1 MNQPIEP
8 TPPEYCDEAYEEE
21 FEEGIPPY
29 PQEPHSQTVH
39 TSSQGQPGEEKKE
52 PLTMN
57 IIVKEVLCCVV
68 VALLQG
74 GLECLSRRRS
84 RLML

>member
-8 TPPEYCDEAYEEE
+8 TPPEYCDDAYEEE

-39 TSSQGQPGEEKKE
+39 TSSQGQQEEKKD